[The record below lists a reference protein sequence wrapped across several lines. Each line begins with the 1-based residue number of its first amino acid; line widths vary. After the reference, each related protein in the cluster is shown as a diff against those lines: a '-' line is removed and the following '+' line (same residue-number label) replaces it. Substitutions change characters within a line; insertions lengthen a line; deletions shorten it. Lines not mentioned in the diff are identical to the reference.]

1 MEYFLGSVITLAI
14 LFVLEKRLSA
24 NKVPAIKLRYSQSRS
39 HSLFPVSRYAH
50 YHEYSELKT
59 QATQHSSSKA
69 QAQLRVVLH
78 EDDAYWIADNTLF
91 TAKISGDDIDREST
105 KIVDTMALDKV
116 ELNKL
121 MIIVDKLTEG
131 SNKNDNGNP
140 GNKNI
145 F

>member
-14 LFVLEKRLSA
+14 LFVLDRKLSN
-24 NKVPAIKLRYSQSRS
+24 NKVPAVRLRYSQSRS
-39 HSLFPVSRYAH
+39 HSLFPAPRSVH
-50 YHEYSELKT
+50 YYGYSELRT
-59 QATQHSSSKA
+59 QATLHSSS
-69 QAQLRVVLH
+69 QSQNQMRVVLH

-91 TAKISGDDIDREST
+91 TAKLSGDDIDREST

-131 SNKNDNGNP
+131 NSKNDNGNS

>member
-1 MEYFLGSVITLAI
+1 MEYFLGSAITLAI
-14 LFVLEKRLSA
+14 VFLLEKKLS
-24 NKVPAIKLRYSQSRS
+24 KDSYPQMKLIYSQSRS
-39 HSLFPVSRYAH
+39 HSLFPLTRP
-50 YHEYSELKT
+50 T
-59 QATQHSSSKA
+59 QYYTYQDLNTQSTKYNSSKNET
-69 QAQLRVVLH
+69 RVVLH
-78 EDDAYWIADNTLF
+78 EDDAYWIAGNTLF
-91 TAKISGDDIDREST
+91 TAKLNGDNIDREST

-131 SNKNDNGNP
+131 TDKNDNGNP

>member
-1 MEYFLGSVITLAI
+1 MEYFLGSILTLAI
-14 LFVLEKRLSA
+14 LFVLDKKMSK
-24 NKVPAIKLRYSQSRS
+24 NKIPIMKLDYSQSRA
-39 HSLFPVSRYAH
+39 HSLFPTLRSAH
-50 YHEYSELKT
+50 YYEYRELKT
-59 QATQHSSSKA
+59 QASQHNSSKG
-69 QAQLRVVLH
+69 QNQLRVVLH

-91 TAKISGDDIDREST
+91 TAKLSGDDIDREST

-131 SNKNDNGNP
+131 NSKNDNGNP

>member
-14 LFVLEKRLSA
+14 LFVLDRKLSKSSQRVVRL
-24 NKVPAIKLRYSQSRS
+24 KHSQARS
-39 HSLFPVSRYAH
+39 HSLFPAARMAH
-50 YHEYSELKT
+50 HYTYYELNT
-59 QATQHSSSKA
+59 QATRHNSSRS
-69 QAQLRVVLH
+69 QMRVVLN
-78 EDDAYWIADNTLF
+78 EDDAYWILDNTLF
-91 TAKISGDDIDREST
+91 TAKVNGEDIDREST

-131 SNKNDNGNP
+131 NDKNDNGNS
-140 GNKNI
+140 GDKNL